1 MSPPITPVIE
11 PGIVVDGAVQQLTA
25 EILGLQ
31 QQLADLGSALTD
43 AKLKAAATQ
52 TVIDDTKAR
61 LAAARQRLSAAME
74 G

>member
-31 QQLADLGSALTD
+31 QQLADLGSALAD

-61 LAAARQRLSAAME
+61 LAAARQRLTAAME

>member
-31 QQLADLGSALTD
+31 QQLADLGSALPD

-61 LAAARQRLSAAME
+61 LAAARQRLTAAME